1 MVGFHGFGLG
11 GGDAAQLVP
20 LDKRAGNFRQGIEN
34 RLFIIV
40 SGRQEFSLGR
50 LFGSRQLARLE
61 EGAGQIGSQP
71 PAAAAPLHVAQICG
85 GQAARR
91 RQGDGR
97 EVVGNG
103 HSYLRIGG
111 AQLVFA
117 LADVRPSGKDVGRNA
132 GGNLDVI
139 GDVPGAAGTA
149 DMAGSASG
157 QDGDCIFQIGDL
169 HLNGGNLG
177 LGGSQGRLGGSHLK
191 PVAYLAFKLF
201 VKQAQAFGIG
211 FHGFL
216 HNGKLFVQLEEL
228 EVGVRHLAEQGKH
241 ERALAFF
248 GSQIVRA
255 GSFRHPARFA
265 PDIQFPG
272 NAGGK
277 RSRRQCGSGSLDDAA
292 AGIVGAFADGAGIIR
307 PREERGLRDGD
318 VLACLFH
325 ARHGSFQI
333 AVVIVGVRQEVL
345 VFENFPPGKV
355 RNGFRRRGGSP
366 ECRGHGHVH
375 RFEVGAHHAGGGG
388 KSRSQQDG
396 ACDVW
401 VCSHMRLVCF

>member
-157 QDGDCIFQIGDL
+157 
-169 HLNGGNLG
+169 
-177 LGGSQGRLGGSHLK
+177 
-191 PVAYLAFKLF
+191 
-201 VKQAQAFGIG
+201 
-211 FHGFL
+211 
-216 HNGKLFVQLEEL
+216 
-228 EVGVRHLAEQGKH
+228 
-241 ERALAFF
+241 
-248 GSQIVRA
+248 
-255 GSFRHPARFA
+255 
-265 PDIQFPG
+265 
-272 NAGGK
+272 
-277 RSRRQCGSGSLDDAA
+277 
-292 AGIVGAFADGAGIIR
+292 
-307 PREERGLRDGD
+307 
-318 VLACLFH
+318 
-325 ARHGSFQI
+325 
-333 AVVIVGVRQEVL
+333 
-345 VFENFPPGKV
+345 
-355 RNGFRRRGGSP
+355 
-366 ECRGHGHVH
+366 
-375 RFEVGAHHAGGGG
+375 
-388 KSRSQQDG
+388 
-396 ACDVW
+396 
-401 VCSHMRLVCF
+401 

>member
-1 MVGFHGFGLG
+1 M
-11 GGDAAQLVP
+11 
-20 LDKRAGNFRQGIEN
+20 
-34 RLFIIV
+34 
-40 SGRQEFSLGR
+40 
-50 LFGSRQLARLE
+50 
-61 EGAGQIGSQP
+61 
-71 PAAAAPLHVAQICG
+71 AQIRG
-85 GQAARR
+85 GEAARR

-177 LGGSQGRLGGSHLK
+177 LGGGQSRLGGSHLK

-265 PDIQFPG
+265 PDIQFPLQ
-272 NAGGK
+272 A
-277 RSRRQCGSGSLDDAA
+277 S
-292 AGIVGAFADGAGIIR
+292 VW
-307 PREERGLRDGD
+307 
-318 VLACLFH
+318 
-325 ARHGSFQI
+325 
-333 AVVIVGVRQEVL
+333 
-345 VFENFPPGKV
+345 
-355 RNGFRRRGGSP
+355 FR
-366 ECRGHGHVH
+366 
-375 RFEVGAHHAGGGG
+375 
-388 KSRSQQDG
+388 
-396 ACDVW
+396 
-401 VCSHMRLVCF
+401 